1 MPSPGFQQR
10 SVSPQVTLSLV
21 TVLFLNSSENRHVPL
36 SHTVHKRT
44 HYVVVCL
51 P

>member
-10 SVSPQVTLSLV
+10 SVSPQVTLNLV
-21 TVLFLNSSENRHVPL
+21 IVLFLNSSENRPVPL
-36 SHTVHKRT
+36 SHAVHKRT
-44 HYVVVCL
+44 NHVVVCL